1 MPVVPVKFAQGVG
14 DLTLSGLQLG
24 VLLLGDIMER
34 GDQVY
39 LVFRDVVWISE
50 AWGQAIILI
59 IKDILVRHL
68 HLLVQL
74 IILEL
79 IVPFMLKYHQNV
91 QHRRLRVHGQHV
103 AGFEH
108 RDDVLTKQGSVAALG
123 QFELSLFQQ
132 LQESVVTLR
141 VTFSL
146 FSSFGGSFSV
156 CCFLRFSFF

>member
-1 MPVVPVKFAQGVG
+1 M
-14 DLTLSGLQLG
+14 
-24 VLLLGDIMER
+24 LLGDIVER
-34 GDQVY
+34 GHEVH
-39 LVFRDVVWISE
+39 LVFRDVVWVSE

-74 IILEL
+74 IIFEL
-79 IVPFMLKYHQNV
+79 IVPFMLEDHQNV
-91 QHRRLRVHGQHV
+91 EHGWLRVHSQHV

-123 QFELSLFQQ
+123 KFELSLFEQ
-132 LQESVVTLR
+132 LQESVVPLR

-146 FSSFGGSFSV
+146 FSTFGGSFFV
-156 CCFLRFSFF
+156 CSFLRFSFF